1 MDFDKHGIGNKQRGW
16 KNKIDFDKLEGWN
29 KRGGWKIFMKS
40 INVEGD
46 FFVEGGIFQ
55 NR

>member
-1 MDFDKHGIGNKQRGW
+1 MDFDKRGGGNKS
-16 KNKIDFDKLEGWN
+16 
-29 KRGGWKIFMKS
+29 GGWKTKMVL
-40 INVEGD
+40 INVEGGF